1 MNILAIGCHPDDV
14 EGGCGGTLAKFAK
27 QGHQVFMGSI
37 ANGSVGHRVI
47 PSDEL
52 KQIRLEEAR
61 AGAKIIG
68 AQHFC
73 IGADDLTVEA
83 SNMDLLKEVVEIVR
97 WAKPDLVITHN
108 PQDYMR
114 DHEQTSEL
122 VTSAA
127 FCATVHHLTT
137 KSPEFDRFVPVY
149 YMETAAG
156 VDFCPTDYVDISDV
170 IDVKLAAA
178 ACHKSQLTWLKDHDD
193 MDFLETL
200 RMISRFRGNQCGV
213 QYAEGFRHYNGWQR
227 FATKRLLP

>member
-1 MNILAIGCHPDDV
+1 MNILAIGCHPDDL
-14 EGGCGGTLAKFAK
+14 EGCCGGTLAKYAK

-37 ANGSVGHRVI
+37 TNGSVGHRVI

-52 KQIRLEEAR
+52 KQIRLKEAR
-61 AGAKIIG
+61 AAAKIIG
-68 AQHFC
+68 AEHFC

-83 SNMDLLKEVVEIVR
+83 SNMELLKAVVEIVR
-97 WAKPDLVITHN
+97 WSKPDLVITHN

-127 FCATVHHLTT
+127 FCATVHHLST
-137 KSPEFDRFVPVY
+137 KSPDYNRLVPVY

-170 IDVKLAAA
+170 IDVKLSALN
-178 ACHKSQLTWLKDHDD
+178 CHESQIKWLKDHDGI
-193 MDFLETL
+193 DFLDTM

-213 QYAEGFRHYNGWQR
+213 AYAEGFRHFNGWQR
-227 FATKRLLP
+227 FATTRLLP